1 MRGCGESGPCPRG
14 GCRRA
19 QRSPAPKGLCPTSSC
34 RPQSRPGVITVS
46 FSVDGGQKG
55 QCQSDWPRLALT
67 VGETRSRACGR
78 PLDAGEGKARDG
90 PVGPLGRNAAP
101 RPLILAQR
109 DPGQASDPQNQ
120 KTRTRCCSKPPE
132 GATRAGGARKAIC
145 LPTPGARGGRGGR
158 GGCEAP
164 GQLPLT
170 EHAPASRA
178 RPSVTDQGRGR
189 SAEVGTPLSSARR
202 SRGVCDVG

>member
-1 MRGCGESGPCPRG
+1 M
-14 GCRRA
+14 
-19 QRSPAPKGLCPTSSC
+19 
-34 RPQSRPGVITVS
+34 
-46 FSVDGGQKG
+46 DGGQKG
-55 QCQSDWPRLALT
+55 QCQSDQPRLALT
-67 VGETRSRACGR
+67 VGETRSQACGR